1 MKTWSI
7 VFAALAVLLS
17 DVMCAVVAYLYRDM
31 LCGIAHDCYS
41 APAGVAFCTRSRSR
55 RGSLYARRWPV
66 CSRKKH
72 KRKTPSAG
80 RSLSFCYPIPNS
92 RLPFSAVR
100 RISSSVS
107 RPRSAASFSAI

>member
-41 APAGVAFCTRSRSR
+41 APAGGAFVYAVPVAA
-55 RGSLYARRWPV
+55 GSLR
-66 CSRKKH
+66 C
-72 KRKTPSAG
+72 AG
-80 RSLSFCYPIPNS
+80 RGGVLKSK
-92 RLPFSAVR
+92 A
-100 RISSSVS
+100 
-107 RPRSAASFSAI
+107 

>member
-41 APAGVAFCTRSRSR
+41 APAGVAFCV
-55 RGSLYARRWPV
+55 L
-66 CSRKKH
+66 
-72 KRKTPSAG
+72 KRKA
-80 RSLSFCYPIPNS
+80 
-92 RLPFSAVR
+92 
-100 RISSSVS
+100 
-107 RPRSAASFSAI
+107 

>member
-41 APAGVAFCTRSRSR
+41 APAGVAF
-55 RGSLYARRWPV
+55 LYAIPFA
-66 CSRKKH
+66 
-72 KRKTPSAG
+72 AG
-80 RSLSFCYPIPNS
+80 IIICAALACVPAGNRPSLSAAPIRYPL
-92 RLPFSAVR
+92 RTVFR
-100 RISSSVS
+100 
-107 RPRSAASFSAI
+107 RSAHPA

>member
-41 APAGVAFCTRSRSR
+41 APAGVAF
-55 RGSLYARRWPV
+55 LYAIPFAAGIII
-66 CSRKKH
+66 CA
-72 KRKTPSAG
+72 PSAG

>member
-41 APAGVAFCTRSRSR
+41 APAGVAF
-55 RGSLYARRWPV
+55 LYAIPFAAGIIICAALACV
-66 CSRKKH
+66 LKK
-72 KRKTPSAG
+72 KATAAPF
-80 RSLSFCYPIPNS
+80 LFCAYPIPNS